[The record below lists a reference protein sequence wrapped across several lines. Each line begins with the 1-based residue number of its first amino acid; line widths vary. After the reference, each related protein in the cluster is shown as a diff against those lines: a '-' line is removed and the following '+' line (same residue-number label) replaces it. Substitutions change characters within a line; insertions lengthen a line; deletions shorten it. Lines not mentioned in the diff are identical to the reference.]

1 MRKGHPCLPRLNA
14 LAFASALG
22 AVSALACAET
32 VVNCVQATGSYVLE
46 VNTAASALDS
56 QLLPAASSSDHPVFF
71 TSAGFSAVV
80 TRTDEPTRGDF
91 SVSSVS
97 ESTDMDIQNVGQFMA
112 LSDEIEGFAE
122 GGSFA
127 AFERIVLERAFALS
141 AQWLDDAAL
150 FLTTAS
156 RFAAPLEFTDVSVA
170 NVPEPSTYALMFG
183 SMSII
188 SSTARRRRNDA
199 VGWMASRRR
208 EDVAA

>member
-1 MRKGHPCLPRLNA
+1 MRKSLPCLPRLNA
-14 LAFASALG
+14 LAFAFALG

-32 VVNCVQATGSYVLE
+32 VVNCLQTTGSYVLE
-46 VNTAASALDS
+46 VNTAASALNS
-56 QLLPAASSSDHPVFF
+56 QLLPAASSSAHPVFF
-71 TSAGFSAVV
+71 TSAGFSAVQ
-80 TRTDEPTRGDF
+80 TSTDEPIHGDF

-97 ESTDMDIQNVGQFMA
+97 ESTDLDIHNVRSFVA
-112 LSDEIEGFAE
+112 LSDEIEGFAK

-141 AQWLDDAAL
+141 SLWLDDAAL
-150 FLTTAS
+150 FLTTA
-156 RFAAPLEFTDVSVA
+156 PLDLADVSVA
-170 NVPEPSTYALMFG
+170 NEPEPVTYVLMFG